1 MVLKASFITVFLD
14 EFSSMASQSFN
25 QEGGIWHPQ
34 EFAKKHSA
42 DIEPA
47 AYSGGSVSWEF
58 FSKCV
63 SSGNKEEP
71 FTFALKEGLNPSD
84 ALGSFE
90 RETTILDSG
99 CAYMLVFYRA
109 LCSYLGEEKF
119 NALYERDR
127 FILRAHPYD
136 TLTKF
141 FFERIEILESYDVKP
156 GDQCRFNNLM
166 MYSAKH
172 GLPEDTY
179 VVCGLDDNFMGLGL
193 QGTQRKVEEAMLEQ
207 FNEPTRVVDGG
218 SLSNNTVTYE
228 EFRDKRTSRW
238 VRQEGR
244 LALEVLRLHT
254 ARIEQM
260 KDTPIEKLDD
270 LLESWGHRCKRQ
282 RPDSPDV

>member
-14 EFSSMASQSFN
+14 EFSSMASQCFN

-47 AYSGGSVSWEF
+47 AYSGGSVSWKF

-71 FTFALKEGLNPSD
+71 FTFALKEDLNPSD
-84 ALGSFE
+84 ALRSFE

-99 CAYMLVFYRA
+99 CAYMVVFYRA

-119 NALYERDR
+119 NALYERDC

-141 FFERIEILESYDVKP
+141 FFKKVEVLESYDVQP

-166 MYSAKH
+166 MYSFKH
-172 GLPEDTY
+172 GLPVDTY
-179 VVCGLDDNFMGLGL
+179 VVCNSDFNFMGLGI
-193 QGTQRKVEEAMLEQ
+193 QGTQREVEEAMLGQ

-218 SLSNNTVTYE
+218 SLSNNTVSYE
-228 EFRDKRTSRW
+228 EFRDKQTNPP
-238 VRQEGR
+238 VRKEGR
-244 LALEVLRLHT
+244 LLLEVLRLHT
-254 ARIEQM
+254 DRIEQM
-260 KDTPIEKLDD
+260 KNTPLDELDD